1 MSTTSAAGASGAK
14 GQVGRLLTLVPYL
27 YSQEDDVRLDKA
39 AADLGVEEKQLVK
52 DLQVLFMCGLPGGYP
67 DDLIDVDIDALTE
80 PDGDRVIRISNA
92 DYLDRQLRLT
102 PIEATAVIVALRA
115 LRGGAVS
122 TETKEV
128 VDRTLA
134 KLEQAAAEGAAAS
147 VDPGEEPVDTS
158 LVQIH
163 AAIATAIDQGRQVR
177 IDYWVPARDEESSR
191 VIDPRAL
198 VSIRDIEYLDA
209 WCHTAEAPRSFRLD
223 RIRGAEVL
231 DTPVEAKP
239 ETIGSVATDPADAA
253 GLLERTDY
261 GTVVRVRL
269 APEARWVGEYYSVID
284 PVELPGGGLEVG
296 LRVYDQRWLTRFLL
310 RLAPH
315 AELVADDAGAAQTD
329 ARGAQMSTEFT
340 ESFAASA
347 RQALGLYRSD
357 A

>member
-1 MSTTSAAGASGAK
+1 MSATGATGAK

-39 AADLGVEEKQLVK
+39 ASDLGVEEKQLVK

-122 TETKEV
+122 ADTKEV

-134 KLEQAAAEGAAAS
+134 KLEQAAAEGAAAR
-147 VDPGEEPVDTS
+147 VDPGEELVDTS

-231 DTPVEAKP
+231 DTPV
-239 ETIGSVATDPADAA
+239 ATDPEDGASAEDAA

-284 PVELPGGGLEVG
+284 PVELSDGGLEVG

-310 RLAPH
+310 RLAPY
-315 AELVADDAGAAQTD
+315 AELVAED
-329 ARGAQMSTEFT
+329 ARGVQADARRAQMSTEFT

-347 RQALGLYRSD
+347 RQALGLYRTG

>member
-1 MSTTSAAGASGAK
+1 MSANTGAK

-27 YSQEDDVRLDKA
+27 YSQDDDVRLDKA

-122 TETKEV
+122 VETKEV

-134 KLEQAAAEGAAAS
+134 KLEQAAAEGAAGS
-147 VDPGEEPVDTS
+147 VDPGEEPIDTS

-163 AAIATAIDQGRQVR
+163 AAIATAIDQGRQIR

-191 VIDPRAL
+191 VVDPRAL

-209 WCHTAEAPRSFRLD
+209 WCHRAEAPRSFRLD

-231 DTPVEAKP
+231 DTPIVVAP
-239 ETIGSVATDPADAA
+239 ETGDGANLDGEGES
-253 GLLERTDY
+253 LLRTDS

-269 APEARWVGEYYSVID
+269 APEARWVGEYYAVID
-284 PVELPGGGLEVG
+284 PAELPDGGLEVG
-296 LRVYDQRWLTRFLL
+296 LRVYDQRWLTRLLL
-310 RLAPH
+310 RLAPY
-315 AELVADDAGAAQTD
+315 AEIVETEDGPMAQTD
-329 ARGAQMSTEFT
+329 TEFT
-340 ESFAASA
+340 ESFAATA
-347 RQALGLYRSD
+347 RQALGLYRSG

>member
-1 MSTTSAAGASGAK
+1 MSTNTGAK

-27 YSQEDDVRLDKA
+27 YSLADDVRLDKA

-102 PIEATAVIVALRA
+102 PFEATAVIVALRA

-122 TETKEV
+122 AETKEV

-134 KLEQAAAEGAAAS
+134 KLEQAAAEGAAGS

-163 AAIATAIDQGRQVR
+163 AAIATAIDQGRQIR

-191 VIDPRAL
+191 VVDPRAL

-209 WCHTAEAPRSFRLD
+209 WCHQAEAPRSFRLD

-231 DTPVEAKP
+231 ETPIVVAP
-239 ETIGSVATDPADAA
+239 ETGEGADLDGEGESV
-253 GLLERTDY
+253 LRTDS

-269 APEARWVGEYYSVID
+269 APEARWVGEYYAVID
-284 PVELPGGGLEVG
+284 PAELPGGGLEVG
-296 LRVYDQRWLTRFLL
+296 LRVYDQRWLTRLLL
-310 RLAPH
+310 RLAPY
-315 AELVADDAGAAQTD
+315 AEIVETEDGVMAQTD
-329 ARGAQMSTEFT
+329 TEFT
-340 ESFAASA
+340 ESFAATA
-347 RQALGLYRSD
+347 RQALGLYRSG

>member
-1 MSTTSAAGASGAK
+1 MSATGASGATGAK

-27 YSQEDDVRLDKA
+27 YSQADDVRLDKA

-122 TETKEV
+122 AETKEV

-134 KLEQAAAEGAAAS
+134 KLEQAAAEGAAGS
-147 VDPGEEPVDTS
+147 VDPGEEPIDTS

-191 VIDPRAL
+191 VVDPRAL
-198 VSIRDIEYLDA
+198 VSIHDVEYLDA
-209 WCHTAEAPRSFRLD
+209 WCHRAEAPRSFRLD

-231 DTPVEAKP
+231 DTPIAVSPEA
-239 ETIGSVATDPADAA
+239 EDGADLDRE
-253 GLLERTDY
+253 GVSLLRTDS

-269 APEARWVGEYYSVID
+269 APEARWVGEYYAVID
-284 PVELPGGGLEVG
+284 PMELPGGGLEVG
-296 LRVYDQRWLTRFLL
+296 LRVYDQRWLTRLLL
-310 RLAPH
+310 RLAPY
-315 AELVADDAGAAQTD
+315 AEIVETEDSRQTQP
-329 ARGAQMSTEFT
+329 RTEFT
-340 ESFAASA
+340 ESFAATA

>member
-1 MSTTSAAGASGAK
+1 MSANTGAK

-27 YSQEDDVRLDKA
+27 YSQADDVRLDKA

-67 DDLIDVDIDALTE
+67 DDLIDVDIDALTA

-122 TETKEV
+122 AETKEV

-134 KLEQAAAEGAAAS
+134 KLEQAAAEGAAGS
-147 VDPGEEPVDTS
+147 VDPGRVDPGEEPIDTS

-191 VIDPRAL
+191 IVDPRAL
-198 VSIRDIEYLDA
+198 VSIHDVEYLDA
-209 WCHTAEAPRSFRLD
+209 WCHRAEAPRSFRLD

-231 DTPVEAKP
+231 DTPTVVAPEAG
-239 ETIGSVATDPADAA
+239 EGADLDGEAESV
-253 GLLERTDY
+253 LRTDA

-269 APEARWVGEYYSVID
+269 APEARWVGEYYAVID
-284 PVELPGGGLEVG
+284 PVELSGGGLEVG
-296 LRVYDQRWLTRFLL
+296 VRVYDQRWLTRLLL
-310 RLAPH
+310 RLAPY
-315 AELVADDAGAAQTD
+315 AEIVATEDSGQTPT
-329 ARGAQMSTEFT
+329 GTEFT
-340 ESFAASA
+340 ESFAATA

>member
-1 MSTTSAAGASGAK
+1 MSSNTGAK

-27 YSQEDDVRLDKA
+27 YSQADDVRLDKA

-122 TETKEV
+122 AETKEV

-134 KLEQAAAEGAAAS
+134 KLEQAAAEGAAGS
-147 VDPGEEPVDTS
+147 VDPGRVDPGEEPVDTS
-158 LVQIH
+158 LVQIQ

-191 VIDPRAL
+191 IVDPRAL
-198 VSIRDIEYLDA
+198 VSIHDVEYLDA
-209 WCHTAEAPRSFRLD
+209 WCHRAEAPRSFRLD

-231 DTPVEAKP
+231 DTPIAVAP
-239 ETIGSVATDPADAA
+239 EVGEGADLDGGGESV
-253 GLLERTDY
+253 LRTDA

-269 APEARWVGEYYSVID
+269 APEARWVGEYYAVID

-296 LRVYDQRWLTRFLL
+296 LRVYDQRWLTRLLL
-310 RLAPH
+310 RLAPY
-315 AELVADDAGAAQTD
+315 AEIVATEDSGQTQT
-329 ARGAQMSTEFT
+329 GTEFT
-340 ESFAASA
+340 ESFAATA

>member
-1 MSTTSAAGASGAK
+1 MSATGASGATGAK

-27 YSQEDDVRLDKA
+27 YSQADDVRLDKA

-115 LRGGAVS
+115 LRGGAVAA
-122 TETKEV
+122 ETKEV

-147 VDPGEEPVDTS
+147 VDPGEELVDTS

-231 DTPVEAKP
+231 DTPV
-239 ETIGSVATDPADAA
+239 ATDPEDGASAEDAA

-284 PVELPGGGLEVG
+284 PVELPDGGLEVG

-310 RLAPH
+310 RLAPF
-315 AELVADDAGAAQTD
+315 AEVLDEQT
-329 ARGAQMSTEFT
+329 FT
-340 ESFAASA
+340 ESFAATA
-347 RQALGLYRSD
+347 RLALGLYRSD

>member
-1 MSTTSAAGASGAK
+1 MSATGANATGAK

-27 YSQEDDVRLDKA
+27 YSQIEDVRLDKA

-115 LRGGAVS
+115 LRGGAVAA
-122 TETKEV
+122 ETKEV

-134 KLEQAAAEGAAAS
+134 KLEQAAAEGAAAQ
-147 VDPGEEPVDTS
+147 VDPGEEPVDAS

-191 VIDPRAL
+191 VVDPRAL

-231 DTPVEAKP
+231 DTPIVAAPEAGDGARLDD
-239 ETIGSVATDPADAA
+239 ESGSV
-253 GLLERTDY
+253 LRTDS

-269 APEARWVGEYYSVID
+269 SPEARWVGEYYAVLD
-284 PVELPGGGLEVG
+284 PVEVPGGGLEVG
-296 LRVYDQRWLTRFLL
+296 LRVYDQRWLTRLLL

-315 AELVADDAGAAQTD
+315 AEVLDEQT
-329 ARGAQMSTEFT
+329 FT

-347 RQALGLYRSD
+347 RQALGLYRTD

>member
-1 MSTTSAAGASGAK
+1 MSATGASGAK

-67 DDLIDVDIDALTE
+67 DDLIDVDIDSLTE

-115 LRGGAVS
+115 LRGGAVAAA
-122 TETKEV
+122 TKEV

-134 KLEQAAAEGAAAS
+134 KLEQAAAEGAAAR
-147 VDPGEEPVDTS
+147 VDPGEELVDTS

-231 DTPVEAKP
+231 ATP
-239 ETIGSVATDPADAA
+239 VATDPEDGASAEDAA

-310 RLAPH
+310 RLAPY
-315 AELVADDAGAAQTD
+315 AELVAED
-329 ARGAQMSTEFT
+329 ARSVDADARRAQMSTEFT

-347 RQALGLYRSD
+347 RQALGLYRTG

>member
-1 MSTTSAAGASGAK
+1 MSAAGAK

-27 YSQEDDVRLDKA
+27 YSQADDVRLDKA
-39 AADLGVEEKQLVK
+39 AADLGVEEKQLVR

-115 LRGGAVS
+115 LRGGAVAAA
-122 TETKEV
+122 TKEV

-163 AAIATAIDQGRQVR
+163 AAIATAIAIDQGRQVR

-231 DTPVEAKP
+231 ETP
-239 ETIGSVATDPADAA
+239 VATDPEDGASAEDAA

-284 PVELPGGGLEVG
+284 PVELADGGLEVG

-315 AELVADDAGAAQTD
+315 AEVVAED
-329 ARGAQMSTEFT
+329 ARRAQMSTEFT

-347 RQALGLYRSD
+347 RQALGLYRTG

>member
-1 MSTTSAAGASGAK
+1 MSAAGANATGAK

-27 YSQEDDVRLDKA
+27 YSQIEDVRLDKA

-122 TETKEV
+122 VETKEV

-134 KLEQAAAEGAAAS
+134 KLEQAAAEGAAGS

-231 DTPVEAKP
+231 DTPIVAAP
-239 ETIGSVATDPADAA
+239 ETGEGAGLDDESGSV
-253 GLLERTDY
+253 LRTDS

-269 APEARWVGEYYSVID
+269 SPEARWVGEYYAVLD

-296 LRVYDQRWLTRFLL
+296 LRVYDERWLTRLLL
-310 RLAPH
+310 RLAPY
-315 AELVADDAGAAQTD
+315 AEVLDEQ
-329 ARGAQMSTEFT
+329 SFT
-340 ESFAASA
+340 ESFAATA

>member
-1 MSTTSAAGASGAK
+1 MSATGAK

-27 YSQEDDVRLDKA
+27 YSQDHDVRLDTA

-115 LRGGAVS
+115 LRGGAVAAA
-122 TETKEV
+122 TKEV

-134 KLEQAAAEGAAAS
+134 KLEQAAAEGAAGS
-147 VDPGEEPVDTS
+147 VDPGEEPIDTS

-191 VIDPRAL
+191 VVDPRAL

-209 WCHTAEAPRSFRLD
+209 WCHRAEAPRSFRLD

-231 DTPVEAKP
+231 DTPIAVAPEAGDGGDLDA
-239 ETIGSVATDPADAA
+239 ESGSV
-253 GLLERTDY
+253 LRTDS

-269 APEARWVGEYYSVID
+269 APEARWVGEYYAVID

-296 LRVYDQRWLTRFLL
+296 LRVYDQRWLTRLLL
-310 RLAPH
+310 RLAPY
-315 AELVADDAGAAQTD
+315 AEVLDEQT
-329 ARGAQMSTEFT
+329 FT
-340 ESFAASA
+340 ESFAATA
-347 RQALGLYRSD
+347 RLALGLYRSD

>member
-1 MSTTSAAGASGAK
+1 MSANTGAK

-122 TETKEV
+122 AETKEV

-134 KLEQAAAEGAAAS
+134 KLEQAAAEGAAAR
-147 VDPGEEPVDTS
+147 VDPGEESIDTS

-231 DTPVEAKP
+231 DTPIAVAP
-239 ETIGSVATDPADAA
+239 ETGERAELDGESGIA
-253 GLLERTDY
+253 LRTDS

-269 APEARWVGEYYSVID
+269 APEARWVGEYYAVID
-284 PVELPGGGLEVG
+284 PVEVPGGGLEVG
-296 LRVYDQRWLTRFLL
+296 LRVYDQRWLTRLLL
-310 RLAPH
+310 RLAPY
-315 AELVADDAGAAQTD
+315 AEILDEET
-329 ARGAQMSTEFT
+329 FT
-340 ESFAASA
+340 ESFAAAA

>member
-1 MSTTSAAGASGAK
+1 MSANTGAK

-27 YSQEDDVRLDKA
+27 YSQADDVRLDKA

-122 TETKEV
+122 AETKEV

-134 KLEQAAAEGAAAS
+134 KLEQAAAEGAAGS
-147 VDPGEEPVDTS
+147 IDPGEEPIDTS

-191 VIDPRAL
+191 VVDPRAL
-198 VSIRDIEYLDA
+198 VSIRDVEYLDA
-209 WCHTAEAPRSFRLD
+209 WCHQAEAPRSFRLD

-231 DTPVEAKP
+231 DTPIVVAP
-239 ETIGSVATDPADAA
+239 ETGDGANLDGEGES
-253 GLLERTDY
+253 LLRTDS

-269 APEARWVGEYYSVID
+269 APEARWVGEYYAVID
-284 PVELPGGGLEVG
+284 PEELPGGGLEVG
-296 LRVYDQRWLTRFLL
+296 LRVYDQRWLTRLLL
-310 RLAPH
+310 RLAPY
-315 AELVADDAGAAQTD
+315 AEIVETEDGPMAQTD
-329 ARGAQMSTEFT
+329 TLFT
-340 ESFAASA
+340 ESFAATA
-347 RQALGLYRSD
+347 RQALGLYRSG

>member
-1 MSTTSAAGASGAK
+1 MSATGAK

-27 YSQEDDVRLDKA
+27 YSQDDDVRLDKA

-122 TETKEV
+122 AETKEV

-134 KLEQAAAEGAAAS
+134 KLEQAAAEGAAGS
-147 VDPGEEPVDTS
+147 VDPGEELIDTS
-158 LVQIH
+158 LVQVH

-191 VIDPRAL
+191 VVDPRAL

-209 WCHTAEAPRSFRLD
+209 WCHQAEAPRSFRLD

-231 DTPVEAKP
+231 DTPIAIAP
-239 ETIGSVATDPADAA
+239 ETGEGADLDSGSGSV
-253 GLLERTDY
+253 LRTDS

-284 PVELPGGGLEVG
+284 PVELSGGGLEVG
-296 LRVYDQRWLTRFLL
+296 LRVYDQRWLTRLLL
-310 RLAPH
+310 RLAPY
-315 AELVADDAGAAQTD
+315 AEILDEET
-329 ARGAQMSTEFT
+329 FT
-340 ESFAASA
+340 ESFAGTA
-347 RQALGLYRSD
+347 RQALGLYRSG

>member
-1 MSTTSAAGASGAK
+1 MSANTGAK

-27 YSQEDDVRLDKA
+27 YSQAEDVRLDKA

-134 KLEQAAAEGAAAS
+134 KLEQAAAEGAAGS
-147 VDPGEEPVDTS
+147 VDPGEEPIDTS

-163 AAIATAIDQGRQVR
+163 AAIATAIDQGRQIR

-191 VIDPRAL
+191 VVDPRAL

-209 WCHTAEAPRSFRLD
+209 WCHQAEAPRSFRLD

-231 DTPVEAKP
+231 DTPIVVAP
-239 ETIGSVATDPADAA
+239 ETGEGADLD
-253 GLLERTDY
+253 GGGESLLRTDS

-269 APEARWVGEYYSVID
+269 AREARWVGEYYAVID
-284 PVELPGGGLEVG
+284 PMELPGGGLEVG
-296 LRVYDQRWLTRFLL
+296 LRVYDQRWLTRLLL
-310 RLAPH
+310 RLAPY
-315 AELVADDAGAAQTD
+315 AEIVETEDGVMAQAD
-329 ARGAQMSTEFT
+329 TEFT
-340 ESFAASA
+340 ESFAATA
-347 RQALGLYRSD
+347 RQALGLYRSG

>member
-1 MSTTSAAGASGAK
+1 MSGNTGAK

-27 YSQEDDVRLDKA
+27 YSQADDVRLDKA

-122 TETKEV
+122 AETKEV

-134 KLEQAAAEGAAAS
+134 KLEQAAAEGAAGS
-147 VDPGEEPVDTS
+147 VDPGEESIDTS

-163 AAIATAIDQGRQVR
+163 AAIATAIDQGRQIR

-191 VIDPRAL
+191 VVDPRAL

-209 WCHTAEAPRSFRLD
+209 WCHRAEAPRSFRLD

-231 DTPVEAKP
+231 DTPIAVAP
-239 ETIGSVATDPADAA
+239 ETEEGADPATGSGQRLDRES
-253 GLLERTDY
+253 GVLLRTDS

-269 APEARWVGEYYSVID
+269 APEARWVGEYYAVID

-296 LRVYDQRWLTRFLL
+296 LRVYDQRWLTRLLL
-310 RLAPH
+310 RLAPY
-315 AELVADDAGAAQTD
+315 AEIVETEDSRQTQT
-329 ARGAQMSTEFT
+329 RTEFT
-340 ESFAASA
+340 ESFAATA
-347 RQALGLYRSD
+347 RQALGLYRSN

>member
-1 MSTTSAAGASGAK
+1 MSVTSASGAK

-122 TETKEV
+122 AETKEV

-223 RIRGAEVL
+223 RIRGAQVL
-231 DTPVEAKP
+231 DTPV
-239 ETIGSVATDPADAA
+239 ATDPEDGASAEDAA

-269 APEARWVGEYYSVID
+269 APDARWVGEYYSVID
-284 PVELPGGGLEVG
+284 PVELPDGGLEVG

-310 RLAPH
+310 RLAPY
-315 AELVADDAGAAQTD
+315 AELVADDARRAQV
-329 ARGAQMSTEFT
+329 STEFT

-347 RQALGLYRSD
+347 RQALGLYRTG

>member
-1 MSTTSAAGASGAK
+1 MSAAAKGPAKAAGAK
-14 GQVGRLLTLVPYL
+14 GQVERLLKLVPYL
-27 YSQEDDVRLDKA
+27 YSQHDDVRLDKA

-92 DYLDRQLRLT
+92 DYLDRQIRLT
-102 PIEATAVIVALRA
+102 PTEATAVIVALRA
-115 LRGGAVS
+115 LRGGAVAAA
-122 TETKEV
+122 TKEV

-134 KLEQAAAEGAAAS
+134 KLEQAAAEGAAGS
-147 VDPGEEPVDTS
+147 VDPGDEPVDTT

-163 AAIATAIDQGRQVR
+163 AALATAIDQGRQVR

-191 VIDPRAL
+191 LIDPRAL

-209 WCHTAEAPRSFRLD
+209 WCHRAQAPRSFRLD

-231 DTPVEAKP
+231 ETPVATEP
-239 ETIGSVATDPADAA
+239 EDGASAEDAA
-253 GLLERTDY
+253 GLLERTDS

-269 APEARWVGEYYSVID
+269 APEARWVSEYYSVID
-284 PVELPGGGLEVG
+284 PVEVPGGGLEVG
-296 LRVYDQRWLTRFLL
+296 LRVYDQRWLTRLVL
-310 RLAPH
+310 RLAPY
-315 AELVADDAGAAQTD
+315 AEVLDDET
-329 ARGAQMSTEFT
+329 FT
-340 ESFAASA
+340 ESFATTA
-347 RQALGLYRSD
+347 RQALGLYRTG

>member
-1 MSTTSAAGASGAK
+1 MSTNTGAK

-27 YSQEDDVRLDKA
+27 YSQPEDVRLDKA

-122 TETKEV
+122 AETKEV

-134 KLEQAAAEGAAAS
+134 KLEQAAAEGAAGS
-147 VDPGEEPVDTS
+147 VDPGEEPIDTS

-191 VIDPRAL
+191 VVDPRAL

-209 WCHTAEAPRSFRLD
+209 WCHQAEAPRSFRLD

-231 DTPVEAKP
+231 DTPIVVAP
-239 ETIGSVATDPADAA
+239 ETGDGADLD
-253 GLLERTDY
+253 GGGESLLRTDS

-269 APEARWVGEYYSVID
+269 APEARWVGEYYAVLD
-284 PVELPGGGLEVG
+284 PAELPGGGLEVG
-296 LRVYDQRWLTRFLL
+296 LRVYDQRWLTRLLL
-310 RLAPH
+310 RLAPY
-315 AELVADDAGAAQTD
+315 AEIVETEDSPMAQTD
-329 ARGAQMSTEFT
+329 TEFT
-340 ESFAASA
+340 ESFAATA
-347 RQALGLYRSD
+347 RQALGLYRSG

>member
-1 MSTTSAAGASGAK
+1 MSATGASGAK

-122 TETKEV
+122 AETKEV

-134 KLEQAAAEGAAAS
+134 KLEQAAAEGAAAR
-147 VDPGEEPVDTS
+147 VDPGEELVDTS

-231 DTPVEAKP
+231 STP
-239 ETIGSVATDPADAA
+239 VATDPEDGASAEDAA

-284 PVELPGGGLEVG
+284 PVELPDGGLEVG

-310 RLAPH
+310 RLAPY
-315 AELVADDAGAAQTD
+315 AELVAED
-329 ARGAQMSTEFT
+329 ARRAQMSTEFT

-347 RQALGLYRSD
+347 RQALGLYRTG

>member
-1 MSTTSAAGASGAK
+1 MSVTGASGAK

-27 YSQEDDVRLDKA
+27 YSQEVDVRLDKA

-128 VDRTLA
+128 VDRTLV
-134 KLEQAAAEGAAAS
+134 KLEQAAAEGAAAR
-147 VDPGEEPVDTS
+147 VDPGEELVDTS

-231 DTPVEAKP
+231 DTPV
-239 ETIGSVATDPADAA
+239 ATDPEDGASAEDAA

-284 PVELPGGGLEVG
+284 PVELPDGGLEVG

-310 RLAPH
+310 RLAPY
-315 AELVADDAGAAQTD
+315 AELVAED
-329 ARGAQMSTEFT
+329 ARRAQMSTEFT

-347 RQALGLYRSD
+347 RQALGLYRTG

>member
-1 MSTTSAAGASGAK
+1 MSERQRPNATGAK

-27 YSQEDDVRLDKA
+27 YSQIEDVRLDKA

-115 LRGGAVS
+115 LRGGAVAA
-122 TETKEV
+122 ETKEV

-134 KLEQAAAEGAAAS
+134 KLEQAAAEGAAAQ

-191 VIDPRAL
+191 VVDPRAL

-231 DTPVEAKP
+231 DTPIVAAP
-239 ETIGSVATDPADAA
+239 ETGDGAGLDEESGSV
-253 GLLERTDY
+253 LRTDS

-269 APEARWVGEYYSVID
+269 SPEARWVGEYYAVLD
-284 PVELPGGGLEVG
+284 PVEVPGGGLEVG
-296 LRVYDQRWLTRFLL
+296 LRVYDQRWLTRLLL
-310 RLAPH
+310 RLAPY
-315 AELVADDAGAAQTD
+315 AEVLDEQT
-329 ARGAQMSTEFT
+329 FT

>member
-1 MSTTSAAGASGAK
+1 MSANTGAK

-27 YSQEDDVRLDKA
+27 YSQDDDVRLDKA

-122 TETKEV
+122 AETKEV

-134 KLEQAAAEGAAAS
+134 KLEQAAAEGAAGS

-191 VIDPRAL
+191 VVDPRAL

-209 WCHTAEAPRSFRLD
+209 WCHQAEAPRSFRLD

-231 DTPVEAKP
+231 DTPIVVAP
-239 ETIGSVATDPADAA
+239 ETGEGADLDGEGESV
-253 GLLERTDY
+253 LRTDS
-261 GTVVRVRL
+261 GVVVRVRL
-269 APEARWVGEYYSVID
+269 APEARWVGEYYAVID
-284 PVELPGGGLEVG
+284 PVEQPGGGLEVG
-296 LRVYDQRWLTRFLL
+296 LRVYDQRWLTRLLL
-310 RLAPH
+310 RLAPY
-315 AELVADDAGAAQTD
+315 AEIVGTDDARSGQT
-329 ARGAQMSTEFT
+329 GTEFT
-340 ESFAASA
+340 ESFAATA
-347 RQALGLYRSD
+347 RLALGLYRSD

>member
-1 MSTTSAAGASGAK
+1 MSERQHASGAK

-27 YSQEDDVRLDKA
+27 YSQETDVRLDKA

-67 DDLIDVDIDALTE
+67 DDLIDVDIDALTA

-102 PIEATAVIVALRA
+102 PTEATAVIVALRA

-122 TETKEV
+122 AETKEV

-134 KLEQAAAEGAAAS
+134 KLEQAAAEGAAGS
-147 VDPGEEPVDTS
+147 VDPGEETIDTS

-191 VIDPRAL
+191 VVDPRAL
-198 VSIRDIEYLDA
+198 VSIHDVEYLDA
-209 WCHTAEAPRSFRLD
+209 WCHRAEAPRSFRLD

-231 DTPVEAKP
+231 DTPVVAAPESGERADLASEA
-239 ETIGSVATDPADAA
+239 GA
-253 GLLERTDY
+253 ERTDA

-269 APEARWVGEYYSVID
+269 APDARWVAEYYSVID
-284 PVELPGGGLEVG
+284 PVEQPDGGLEVG
-296 LRVYDQRWLTRFLL
+296 VRVYDQRWLTRLL
-310 RLAPH
+310 MRLAPH
-315 AELVADDAGAAQTD
+315 AELVEIDGEDRSAHAQ
-329 ARGAQMSTEFT
+329 FT
-340 ESFAASA
+340 GSFATTA
-347 RQALGLYRSD
+347 RQALGLYRSN

>member
-1 MSTTSAAGASGAK
+1 MSVTGASGAK

-122 TETKEV
+122 AETKEV

-223 RIRGAEVL
+223 RIRGAQVL
-231 DTPVEAKP
+231 DTPV
-239 ETIGSVATDPADAA
+239 ATDPEDGASAEDAA

-269 APEARWVGEYYSVID
+269 APDARWVGEYYSVID
-284 PVELPGGGLEVG
+284 PVELSDGGLEVG

-310 RLAPH
+310 RLAPY
-315 AELVADDAGAAQTD
+315 AELVADDA
-329 ARGAQMSTEFT
+329 RRAQMSTEFT

-347 RQALGLYRSD
+347 RQALGLYRTG

>member
-1 MSTTSAAGASGAK
+1 MSTNTGAK

-27 YSQEDDVRLDKA
+27 YSQADDVRLDKA

-122 TETKEV
+122 AETKEV

-134 KLEQAAAEGAAAS
+134 KLEQAAAEGAAGS
-147 VDPGEEPVDTS
+147 VDPGEEPIDTS

-163 AAIATAIDQGRQVR
+163 AAIATAIDQGRQIR

-191 VIDPRAL
+191 VVDPRAL

-209 WCHTAEAPRSFRLD
+209 WCHQAEAPRSFRLD

-231 DTPVEAKP
+231 DTPIVVSP
-239 ETIGSVATDPADAA
+239 ETGDGADLDGGGESV
-253 GLLERTDY
+253 LRTDS

-269 APEARWVGEYYSVID
+269 APEARWVGEYYAVID
-284 PVELPGGGLEVG
+284 PMELPGGGLEVG
-296 LRVYDQRWLTRFLL
+296 LRVYDQRWLTRLLL
-310 RLAPH
+310 RLAPY
-315 AELVADDAGAAQTD
+315 AEIVETEDGVMAQTD
-329 ARGAQMSTEFT
+329 TEFT
-340 ESFAASA
+340 ESFAATA
-347 RQALGLYRSD
+347 RQALGLYRSG